1 MEHQSRMSTQMQSA
15 TVNEQIIND
24 YRETGL
30 AVLRGVFSLAEIK
43 AVSDEA
49 DRALQLTNLID
60 SNNLRCRWQNH
71 YQTEECR
78 FDCFDPIIDLS
89 PTIERM
95 ARDQRVLDIV
105 SSLYGEETCL
115 FKDKLI
121 YKPPG
126 AKGYGLHQDYIGWE
140 SFPRSFVTVL
150 IPIDPATDANGAT
163 EVFPGLHKQGF
174 LSAMDGDYHELPL
187 SAVEGT
193 AGVRLCLEPGDLAVF
208 DGMLPHR
215 SAANESSN
223 WRRQLYLSYNA
234 KSDGGEQRNAHYRE
248 FHTWLKQKYADY
260 GKHGTYYV

>member
-1 MEHQSRMSTQMQSA
+1 VEHTPRMSTQISSA
-15 TVNEQIIND
+15 VVNEQTINE

-49 DRALQLTNLID
+49 DRALQLTSLID

-95 ARDQRVLDIV
+95 ARDQRVIDIV
-105 SSLYGEETCL
+105 SSLYGEEACL

-126 AKGYGLHQDYIGWE
+126 AKGYGLHQDYIGWD
-140 SFPRSFVTVL
+140 SFDPDRPCHRFQWSDRSFSRPAQARLSVRHGRRLPRTSTIVRRRDQRGQAL
-150 IPIDPATDANGAT
+150 SGTGRSSRLRWDAAAPVGRQRIQQLAPSVIP
-163 EVFPGLHKQGF
+163 
-174 LSAMDGDYHELPL
+174 ELQRQ
-187 SAVEGT
+187 VG
-193 AGVRLCLEPGDLAVF
+193 
-208 DGMLPHR
+208 
-215 SAANESSN
+215 
-223 WRRQLYLSYNA
+223 WR
-234 KSDGGEQRNAHYRE
+234 
-248 FHTWLKQKYADY
+248 
-260 GKHGTYYV
+260 